1 MFNCLLMEFWEKNIY
16 SQTFVRNIVLECNHF
31 LKKKNRHF
39 SEEYFLFSSPPNF
52 GQVYV
57 TCGLCLGDIT
67 ATKLTA
73 IDNLRLLS
81 WRIYGYMFVL
91 SIS

>member
-1 MFNCLLMEFWEKNIY
+1 MLNCLLMEFWEKLY

-31 LKKKNRHF
+31 Q
-39 SEEYFLFSSPPNF
+39 SEEKKIGIVRKNISFLAAQVHVYF
-52 GQVYV
+52 

-73 IDNLRLLS
+73 IDNLRVLL

-91 SIS
+91 SIY